1 LAGYDGGMK
10 IKTSITLSD
19 DLLTKIDRNL
29 GNFKNRS
36 NFLENAAK
44 NYLSQLSRSENDRRD
59 REIIDRKATAM
70 NKEAEAVL
78 DFQVST

>member
-1 LAGYDGGMK
+1 MK

-19 DLLTKIDRNL
+19 DLLTNIDRNL
-29 GNFKNRS
+29 GDFKSRS
-36 NFLENAAK
+36 DFIEVAAK
-44 NYLSQLSRSENDRRD
+44 NYLSQRARMESDRRD
-59 REIIDRKATAM
+59 REIIDRRAAAM

>member
-1 LAGYDGGMK
+1 MK

-59 REIIDRKATAM
+59 REIIDRKSAAM

>member
-1 LAGYDGGMK
+1 MGYVGGMK
-10 IKTSITLSD
+10 IKTSITLSE

-59 REIIDRKATAM
+59 REIIDRKAAAM

>member
-1 LAGYDGGMK
+1 MK

-36 NFLENAAK
+36 NFIENAAK
-44 NYLSQLSRSENDRRD
+44 NYLSQISRSENDRRD

-70 NKEAEAVL
+70 NKEAEDVL

>member
-1 LAGYDGGMK
+1 MGYDGGMK

-19 DLLTKIDRNL
+19 DLLVKIDRNL
-29 GNFKNRS
+29 GDFKNRS

-44 NYLSQLSRSENDRRD
+44 NYLSQLARSENDRRD
-59 REIIDRKATAM
+59 REILDRKAAAM

-78 DFQVST
+78 DFQVSA

>member
-1 LAGYDGGMK
+1 MK

-36 NFLENAAK
+36 NFIENAAK
-44 NYLSQLSRSENDRRD
+44 NYLSQLARSENDKRD
-59 REIIDRKATAM
+59 REIIDRNAAAM

>member
-1 LAGYDGGMK
+1 MK

-59 REIIDRKATAM
+59 REIIDRKSATM

>member
-1 LAGYDGGMK
+1 MK

-36 NFLENAAK
+36 NFIENAAK
-44 NYLSQLSRSENDRRD
+44 SYLSQLARSENDKRD
-59 REIIDRKATAM
+59 REIIDRKAAAM

>member
-1 LAGYDGGMK
+1 MK
-10 IKTSITLSD
+10 KKTSITLSD
-19 DLLTKIDRNL
+19 DLLVKIDKNL

-44 NYLSQLSRSENDRRD
+44 NYLEQLSRSESDRRD
-59 REIIDRKATAM
+59 RKIIDRKAAAM

>member
-1 LAGYDGGMK
+1 MK

-19 DLLTKIDRNL
+19 DLLIKIDRNL

-59 REIIDRKATAM
+59 REIIDRKSATM